1 MKNLI
6 NKTTESRSTAAVPYS
21 PYAERERYFRRNFL
35 YATEMRPWL
44 ILEAF
49 AERISRLGA
58 HRSSWRNGISEE
70 VPLSFGSHS
79 LSLGSVP

>member
-1 MKNLI
+1 MI
-6 NKTTESRSTAAVPYS
+6 NKTIALRSTAAVPY
-21 PYAERERYFRRNFL
+21 PWYAERERYFRRNFL

-58 HRSSWRNGISEE
+58 HRSVWRNGIS
-70 VPLSFGSHS
+70 
-79 LSLGSVP
+79 

>member
-1 MKNLI
+1 MI
-6 NKTTESRSTAAVPYS
+6 NKTIALKSTAAVPYPS
-21 PYAERERYFRRNFL
+21 YAERERYFRRNIL

-44 ILEAF
+44 ILEAV

-70 VPLSFGSHS
+70 VPLSFGCQS
-79 LSLGSVP
+79 LSTGSVP

>member
-1 MKNLI
+1 MI
-6 NKTTESRSTAAVPYS
+6 NKTTESRSAAAVFYPS
-21 PYAERERYFRRNFL
+21 YAERERYFRRNFL

-58 HRSSWRNGISEE
+58 HRSYWRNGISEE
-70 VPLSFGSHS
+70 VPLSFGS
-79 LSLGSVP
+79 LSLTIGSVP

>member
-1 MKNLI
+1 MI
-6 NKTTESRSTAAVPYS
+6 NKTIALGSTAAVQYPW
-21 PYAERERYFRRNFL
+21 YAKRERYFRRNFL

-70 VPLSFGSHS
+70 VPLSFGCQS
-79 LSLGSVP
+79 LSTGSVP

>member
-1 MKNLI
+1 MI
-6 NKTTESRSTAAVPYS
+6 NKTIALGSTAAVPS
-21 PYAERERYFRRNFL
+21 PSYAERERYFRRNIL

-58 HRSSWRNGISEE
+58 HRSVWRNGIS
-70 VPLSFGSHS
+70 
-79 LSLGSVP
+79 